1 MKITDNL
8 VLFFGNND
16 VCSNFY
22 LCSLQYDGHKFH
34 SSEQLFMYL
43 KAKTFEDEDTAEE
56 ILKCQTPREAKA
68 LGRKVQNYDDRTWN
82 SLRDKYM
89 YITVLAKFMQ
99 CREFKEVIMNNSDKI
114 FAEASPYDSIWGIK
128 LSEDDPRALDPSQ
141 WKGENR
147 LGKCINK
154 LISTYSDLFHKRAQ
168 EFILRGF

>member
-1 MKITDNL
+1 MKITDKL

-22 LCSLQYDGHKFH
+22 LCPLQYEGHRFH

-43 KAKTFEDEDTAEE
+43 KAKTFKDWGIVRM
-56 ILKCQTPREAKA
+56 ILSCETPKEAKA
-68 LGRKVQNYDDRTWN
+68 LGRKVRNYDDKVWN
-82 SLRDKYM
+82 LERDRCM

-99 CREFKEVIMNNSDKI
+99 CEEFKKLVIDNSNKT
-114 FAEASPYDSIWGIK
+114 FAEASPYDHIWGIK
-128 LSEDDPRALDPSQ
+128 LSENDPRALDPSQ

-154 LISTYSDLFHKRAQ
+154 LIANYHDLLHFRAQ
-168 EFILRGF
+168 GSIL

>member
-1 MKITDNL
+1 MKITDKL

-16 VCSNFY
+16 ICSNFY
-22 LCSLQYDGHKFH
+22 LCPLWYEGHKFH

-43 KAKTFEDEDTAEE
+43 KAKTFEDWDTMKE
-56 ILKCQTPREAKA
+56 IIECKTPREAKA
-68 LGRKVQNYDDRTWN
+68 LGRKVRNYNDKVWD
-82 SLRDKYM
+82 SMRDKCM

-99 CREFKEVIMNNSDKI
+99 CREFKEFIIDNSEKT

-147 LGKCINK
+147 LGKCINR
-154 LISTYSDLFHKRAQ
+154 LISTYGDLFHKRA
-168 EFILRGF
+168 